1 MFGPKAVEGWMCEKK
16 ERKEEER
23 KREWFGQFE
32 CEGVLGAAGAWNVGT
47 FLSVGADGQDT
58 VNSL

>member
-1 MFGPKAVEGWMCEKK
+1 MYCKMFINNMSTVSGPKAAEGWTCEEK

-32 CEGVLGAAGAWNVGT
+32 CEGVLGAAGA
-47 FLSVGADGQDT
+47 
-58 VNSL
+58 

>member
-1 MFGPKAVEGWMCEKK
+1 MSGPKAVEGWTCEEK

-32 CEGVLGAAGAWNVGT
+32 CEGVLGHETKV
-47 FLSVGADGQDT
+47 LSCRLEQMVKI
-58 VNSL
+58 L